1 MLILSYNVFDM
12 NIEVLKLALSMTHGE
27 SMENYLVSFSGF
39 LDNGVVW
46 LLGFFNAYE

>member
-12 NIEVLKLALSMTHGE
+12 NIEVLKLVLSMTHGE

-39 LDNGVVW
+39 GC
-46 LLGFFNAYE
+46 LGFLLYMNKAL